1 MNPTT
6 GSAFEERLEAAAS
19 LDLSVIK
26 SKLLRNDGAVADE
39 QQDDSL
45 IDSDP
50 AYNKD
55 LKQVRMTWSEVNE
68 LERRR
73 LLSVERFQLNT
84 LERLNFA
91 FTCVLIGFAWGEK
104 CYDAVLV
111 IANAYSSSSW
121 LRE

>member
-1 MNPTT
+1 MNNMT

-19 LDLSVIK
+19 LDLSMIK
-26 SKLLRNDGAVADE
+26 SKLLRNDGAVADR
-39 QQDDSL
+39 QLDDSL

-68 LERRR
+68 VERRR

-91 FTCVLIGFAWGEK
+91 FTCMLIGFAWGE
-104 CYDAVLV
+104 
-111 IANAYSSSSW
+111 
-121 LRE
+121 